1 MTASYRNTFA
11 LSLLLVFSL
20 TLPLLGQPEPAAVSG
35 ITARQI
41 EGHIRFL
48 ASDLL
53 EGRDTASEGERLAA
67 SYISN
72 QLSRAGFEPAGD
84 YNDEVVSWFQAFPMF
99 STTAQLDGCSFELF
113 AVEPGITSEQ
123 PSPVPFQVNEDFFV
137 SPRGLESGPSEGS
150 VVFAGHGIVSKD
162 HDIDDYVG
170 IEVEN
175 CFVLI
180 FDGNP
185 AGIEVGEGRNRSRA
199 LGMRSR
205 QSAAKERG
213 ARGLVVIHAPD
224 AEASSFADQ
233 MGRSIRSF
241 GRRSLSMG
249 GGGSTRMPTIYLED
263 SARDQVQSVAQLTTE
278 SEHGPVRGLIGTFN
292 INIEKKEVDAFNVV
306 SLMKGSDPELANEV
320 VVYSAHYDHIG
331 VGSDGAIYN
340 GADDNASG
348 SSGLIEIA
356 EAFGESPRPP
366 RSILILHVSGEEKGL
381 LGSRWF
387 VDHIP
392 LPEEMKIIAD
402 INLDMISRNDPTK
415 IGITPSPKH
424 DHWSSLNEVA
434 AAACVKEG
442 LEPTYDV
449 DSYYGRTDSYNFAK
463 KGIPSIFLFS
473 GVHEDYHRTS
483 DESDKVDF
491 NKAATVSRVAFRLGW
506 QVAWAKQIP
515 ERKPAEPSGEN

>member
-11 LSLLLVFSL
+11 LSLLLVLSL

-35 ITARQI
+35 ITSRQI

-53 EGRDTASEGERLAA
+53 EGRDTASEGERLAG

-72 QLSRAGFEPAGD
+72 QLSRSGFEPAGD
-84 YNDEVVSWFQAFPMF
+84 RGDDTTSWFQAFPMF
-99 STTAQLDGCSFELF
+99 STTAQLEGCSFELLTIGS
-113 AVEPGITSEQ
+113 GITSEQ

-162 HDIDDYVG
+162 HDIDDYAG

-199 LGMRSR
+199 FGMRSR
-205 QSAAKERG
+205 REAAKERG

-233 MGRSIRSF
+233 MGRSMRSF

-249 GGGSTRMPTIYLED
+249 GGGSTTIPTIYLED
-263 SARDQVQSVAQLTTE
+263 SARDQVASVAKLTAE
-278 SEHGPVRGLIGTFN
+278 SEYGPVRGLMGIFN
-292 INIEKKEVDAFNVV
+292 INIERKEVDAFNVV

-331 VGSDGAIYN
+331 VGSDGLIYN

-348 SSGLIEIA
+348 SSGLIEIG

-387 VDHIP
+387 VDHIT
-392 LPEEMKIIAD
+392 LPEEMKIVAD

-424 DHWSSLNEVA
+424 DHWSSLNEAA

-463 KGIPSIFLFS
+463 KGIPAIFLFS

-506 QVAWAKQIP
+506 QVAWAKQPP

>member
-1 MTASYRNTFA
+1 M
-11 LSLLLVFSL
+11 
-20 TLPLLGQPEPAAVSG
+20 
-35 ITARQI
+35 
-41 EGHIRFL
+41 
-48 ASDLL
+48 
-53 EGRDTASEGERLAA
+53 
-67 SYISN
+67 
-72 QLSRAGFEPAGD
+72 
-84 YNDEVVSWFQAFPMF
+84 
-99 STTAQLDGCSFELF
+99 
-113 AVEPGITSEQ
+113 
-123 PSPVPFQVNEDFFV
+123 
-137 SPRGLESGPSEGS
+137 
-150 VVFAGHGIVSKD
+150 
-162 HDIDDYVG
+162 
-170 IEVEN
+170 
-175 CFVLI
+175 
-180 FDGNP
+180 
-185 AGIEVGEGRNRSRA
+185 
-199 LGMRSR
+199 
-205 QSAAKERG
+205 
-213 ARGLVVIHAPD
+213 IHAPD

-233 MGRSIRSF
+233 MGRSMRSF

-249 GGGSTRMPTIYLED
+249 GGGSTTIPTIYLED
-263 SARDQVQSVAQLTTE
+263 SARDQVASVAKLTAE
-278 SEHGPVRGLIGTFN
+278 SEYGPVRGLMGIFN
-292 INIEKKEVDAFNVV
+292 INIERKEVDAFNVV

-331 VGSDGAIYN
+331 VGSDGLIYN

-348 SSGLIEIA
+348 SSGLIEIG

-387 VDHIP
+387 VDHIT
-392 LPEEMKIIAD
+392 LPEEMKIVAD

-424 DHWSSLNEVA
+424 DHWSSLNEAA
-434 AAACVKEG
+434 AAACEKEG

-463 KGIPSIFLFS
+463 VGIPAIFLFA

-506 QVAWAKQIP
+506 QVAWAKQPP